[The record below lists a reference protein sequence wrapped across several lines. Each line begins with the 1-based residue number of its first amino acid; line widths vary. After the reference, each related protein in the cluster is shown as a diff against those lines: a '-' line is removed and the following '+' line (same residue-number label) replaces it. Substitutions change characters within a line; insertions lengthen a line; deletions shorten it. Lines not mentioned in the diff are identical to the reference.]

1 MQAAEDARR
10 QTLEIAASEMEA
22 AVQDLEIE
30 DDKVSVR
37 GVPSRSMTLA
47 QIGKEYGISRQA
59 VHIVLQRFEE
69 RTGKGGGGSKKSK
82 KGRRK

>member
-1 MQAAEDARR
+1 MKSKASKKPHAQTARFLDRAAKMQKKRK
-10 QTLEIAASEMEA
+10 S
-22 AVQDLEIE
+22 
-30 DDKVSVR
+30 
-37 GVPSRSMTLA
+37 GMTLA